1 MKESSFKLQDKT
13 IFLAGPF
20 NGITQSI
27 IRGMAEL
34 GADVAFVSDS
44 VAHASRFT
52 DGVTEARDIHPNH
65 GRAAHFHL
73 PLNTAEQVQE
83 AIGRVAQSLGRMDIL
98 VNAMPLTWDG
108 KTSIEQVSTVSTTL
122 IEKLNPF
129 FTAKPR
135 GRVIYVFEDQGLDSL
150 LPNCWPQEFRTSFLK
165 MMNQQASDL
174 RGIHTTVN
182 ALSVGITEDFL
193 LKNFPKSPSIRLSL
207 DALKKEHGDVRLV
220 ESSDIASAVAYLS
233 SAVAGSITGQVLRMT
248 HGMQS

>member
-20 NGITQSI
+20 NGVTQSI

-65 GRAAHFHL
+65 GRAAHFNL
-73 PLNTAEQVQE
+73 PLNTPEQVQE

-98 VNAMPLTWDG
+98 VNALPLTWDG
-108 KTSIEQVSTVSTTL
+108 KTSLEQVGTVGATL
-122 IEKLNPF
+122 IEKFTPF

-135 GRVIYVFEDQGLDSL
+135 GRVIYVLEDEGLDPML
-150 LPNCWPQEFRTSFLK
+150 TNPWPKEFRSQFLDLVK
-165 MMNQQASDL
+165 KQSAEL

-182 ALSVGITEDFL
+182 AISIGVTEDFL

-207 DALKKEHGDVRLV
+207 DAAKKEHGDIRLV

-233 SAVAGSITGQVLRMT
+233 SAVAGSITNQVLRLT
-248 HGMQS
+248 HGM

>member
-52 DGVTEARDIHPNH
+52 DGVTEAREIHPNH

-73 PLNTAEQVQE
+73 PLNTPEQVHE

-98 VNAMPLTWDG
+98 VNALPMTWDG
-108 KTSIEQVSTVSTTL
+108 KTNIDVVSKVSATL

-129 FTAKPR
+129 FTAKSR
-135 GRVIYVFEDQGLDSL
+135 GRIIYVFEDQGLDPL
-150 LPNCWPQEFRTSFLK
+150 LPQCWPAEFRTSFLK
-165 MMNQQASDL
+165 LISQQATEL

-182 ALSVGITEDFL
+182 GLSIGVTEDFL
-193 LKNFPKSPSIRLSL
+193 LKNFPKSPSIRVSL
-207 DALKKEHGDVRLV
+207 DTLKKEHSDIRLV

-233 SAVAGSITGQVLRMT
+233 SAVAGSITGQVLRLT
-248 HGMQS
+248 HGM